1 MKTIIQSD
9 NKMRDFWL
17 TLLKK
22 KNWTYTIEYQG
33 NRTFAPKSYMDITEK
48 QAEKLI
54 SLDLEKAIEK
64 MGEIF
69 FD

>member
-1 MKTIIQSD
+1 
-9 NKMRDFWL
+9 
-17 TLLKK
+17 
-22 KNWTYTIEYQG
+22 
-33 NRTFAPKSYMDITEK
+33 MDITEK